1 MFQKIKIKVK
11 KLDPEAILPVYALPG
26 DAGFDVFAVEETIIS
41 AKKWAPVRTGLAIEI
56 PNGFVSLV
64 WDKSGLALKN
74 GLKTAG
80 GVIDS
85 GYRGEYTIIVHNL
98 SQEDIVIKKGQK
110 IAQVLI
116 QPVCRADIELVEKL
130 SETDRQTG
138 GFGSTGS

>member
-1 MFQKIKIKVK
+1 MSQKIRIKVK
-11 KLDPEAILPVYALPG
+11 KLVPEAILPVYALPG
-26 DAGFDVFAVEETIIS
+26 DAGFDVFSIEEIKIP
-41 AKKWAPVRTGLAIEI
+41 AKKWAPIRTGLAIEI
-56 PNGFVSLV
+56 PDGFVSLV

-98 SQEDIVIKKGQK
+98 SHKDIVIKPGQK

-116 QPVCRADIELVEKL
+116 QAVCRPEIELVEEL
-130 SETDRQTG
+130 SETARQAN
-138 GFGSTGS
+138 GFGSTGI